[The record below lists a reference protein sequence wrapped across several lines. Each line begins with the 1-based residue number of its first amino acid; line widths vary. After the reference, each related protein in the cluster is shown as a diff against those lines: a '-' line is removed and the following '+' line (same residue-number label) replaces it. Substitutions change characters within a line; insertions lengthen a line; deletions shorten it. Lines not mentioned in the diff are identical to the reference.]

1 MALGKKVVAAKKETV
16 KKDTKPTVTV
26 KGQDFAE
33 KVEKFNE
40 LKEVKKNAE
49 AEMKSLEGDIK
60 STCLSEFVRLYTD
73 MKRNPESI
81 RVQTEKGDKVMFVV
95 VKKYTGAVDEERA
108 TELREK
114 YGETFVEEKSDL
126 IMNPVLYEK
135 YAAKLE
141 ELIMGE
147 ANDFMSQEEK
157 DELFTQKVTYNIKSD
172 AINEAFTCGDGDV
185 EGLISDTNPV
195 LMLKETR

>member
-1 MALGKKVVAAKKETV
+1 MALGKKVVAKKETV

-60 STCLSEFVRLYTD
+60 STCLGEYVKLYTN

-81 RVQTEKGDKVMFVV
+81 NVQTEKGNKVMFVV
-95 VKKYTGAVDEERA
+95 VKKYVGAVDEDRA

-114 YGETFVEEKSDL
+114 YGDSFVEEKSEM
-126 IMNPVLYEK
+126 IMNNDLLNK
-135 YAAKLE
+135 YADQLE
-141 ELIMGE
+141 ALIMG
-147 ANDFMSQEEK
+147 NDFMTEAEK
-157 DELFTQKVTYNIKSD
+157 EELFVQKVTFNIKSD
-172 AINEAFTCGDGDV
+172 AINEAFTAGKGDV

-195 LMLKETR
+195 LMLR

>member
-60 STCLSEFVRLYTD
+60 STCLSEYVKLYTE

-81 RVQTEKGDKVMFVV
+81 KVQTEKGEKVMFVV

-114 YGETFVEEKSDL
+114 YGDTFVEEKSDL

-147 ANDFMSQEEK
+147 ANDFMTQEEK

-172 AINEAFTCGDGDV
+172 AINEAFTCGNGDV

>member
-1 MALGKKVVAAKKETV
+1 MALGKKVVAKKETA

-33 KVEKFNE
+33 KVSKFNE
-40 LKEVKKNAE
+40 LKETKKNAE

-60 STCLSEFVRLYTD
+60 STCLDEYVKLYTE

-81 RVQTEKGDKVMFVV
+81 RVQTESGDKVLFVV
-95 VKKYTGAVDEERA
+95 VKKYSGAVDEDRA

-114 YGETFVEEKSDL
+114 YGEKFVEEKSDL
-126 IMNPVLYEK
+126 VMNPALYEK
-135 YAAKLE
+135 YAEKLE
-141 ELIMGE
+141 KLILGD
-147 ANDFMSQEEK
+147 ANDFMTDEEK
-157 DELFTQKVTYNIKSD
+157 EELFTNRVTYNIKSD
-172 AINEAFTCGDGDV
+172 AINEAFTAGKGDV